1 MDMAL
6 LDPQRALAHKM
17 APVARN
23 WRRLADEALA
33 ELGVSNSAA
42 WCLLH
47 IERDGPTVRQTD
59 LADSLDVAG
68 PSLVRTL
75 AQLESAGLVERAQ
88 HPNDKR
94 SNLIGLTEKG
104 HELAGRAEARLAD
117 LRADLLK
124 DVPDDVVEVAV
135 WLFDLLNLRIR
146 EYRTRP

>member
-1 MDMAL
+1 MAP
-6 LDPQRALAHKM
+6 LDPRRALAHKM

-42 WCLLH
+42 WCLIH
-47 IERDGPTVRQTD
+47 IERDGPTVRQSD
-59 LADSLDVAG
+59 LAESLDVAG

-75 AQLESAGLVERAQ
+75 GQLESAGLVERAQ
-88 HPNDKR
+88 HPGDKR
-94 SNLIGLTEKG
+94 SNLIGLTGKG
-104 HELAGRAEARLAD
+104 EELVGRIEARLSE

-135 WLFDLLNLRIR
+135 WLLDLLSLRIR
-146 EYRTRP
+146 EYKARP